1 VLKLTQGLGRAHD
14 QMKTKTDSTGHG
26 QRAGGRWAQPRVRLG
41 AVVALAIGA
50 GLIAWAVIGNGGS
63 SSQPA
68 TGSSSQPATNTQP
81 AANRVG
87 PVALSAGDLQ
97 TLARSLQGPVYWAG
111 PKPGYRYELTQT
123 ADGKAYVRYLPAGV
137 KAGDKRAT
145 FLIIATYPFPDALT
159 RLKALSQQGG
169 TNLPGGGFALPDAA
183 YPKSVHLAFPGVNYE
198 VEVYDFSPTRSRRVA
213 LSGQVQPV
221 R

>member
-1 VLKLTQGLGRAHD
+1 MLKLTQGFGRTHD
-14 QMKTKTDSTGHG
+14 QMKTKTDSTGHA
-26 QRAGGRWAQPRVRLG
+26 QRAGGLWPQPRVRLG
-41 AVVALAIGA
+41 AVVALAIAA

-68 TGSSSQPATNTQP
+68 TGSSSQPATNTP
-81 AANRVG
+81 PPANRIG
-87 PVALSAGDLQ
+87 PVALSAGGLQ
-97 TLARSLQGPVYWAG
+97 TLAQTLKGPVYWAG
-111 PKPGYRYELTQT
+111 PKPGFRYELTQT

-137 KAGDKRAT
+137 KAGDKRAI

-159 RLKALSQQGG
+159 RLKALSQRGG
-169 TNLPGGGFALPDAA
+169 TTLAGGGFALPDAS

-198 VEVYDFSPTRSRRVA
+198 VEVYDFSPTRSLLVA
-213 LSGQVQPV
+213 LSGQVQPA